1 MKLRRN
7 AWTIIGAYIPPIET
21 DGFTLE
27 AIRAVR
33 DSAPAR
39 RPVIMMG
46 NLNVDLK
53 DIRSGDGAARR
64 EDTMALVNSLHLEDL
79 QRHFQIRKSGSI
91 TKDHGHG
98 A

>member
-53 DIRSGDGAARR
+53 DIRSGDEAARR
-64 EDTMALVNSLHLEDL
+64 EETVALVNSLHLEDL
-79 QRHFQIRKSGSI
+79 QRHF
-91 TKDHGHG
+91 
-98 A
+98 